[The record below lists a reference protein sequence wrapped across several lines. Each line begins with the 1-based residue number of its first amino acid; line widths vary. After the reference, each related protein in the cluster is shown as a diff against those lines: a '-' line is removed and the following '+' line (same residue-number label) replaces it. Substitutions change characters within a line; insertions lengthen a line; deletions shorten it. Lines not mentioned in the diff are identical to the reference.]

1 MIQKALPLLN
11 KLVVYVV
18 GLFVLAF
25 GISLSIRAN
34 LGVTPMSSIP
44 RALELL
50 AAGKLSLGVVTM
62 IVYAL
67 MLAGQAIVLGKRFKL
82 ISLLQLPATFVFGLF
97 VDLTNLM
104 LSPIPPIDA
113 YVLRLVFLALSIT
126 FVATGIF
133 LYTSAKLMP
142 LPGEGLVFAF
152 VERFSLKFHTYKVVF
167 DCSLTTIALIIGI
180 VFMQSMGS
188 VREGT
193 VISALLIGLTVKLI
207 STPFKTPLERFL
219 GFDNATIANETEAIS
234 EAELLSQPGETFPE
248 TEA

>member
-67 MLAGQAIVLGKRFKL
+67 ISRKLAPEKNHMGVKAALFLK
-82 ISLLQLPATFVFGLF
+82 SLHILFHLLYLQK
-97 VDLTNLM
+97 
-104 LSPIPPIDA
+104 IQ
-113 YVLRLVFLALSIT
+113 
-126 FVATGIF
+126 
-133 LYTSAKLMP
+133 
-142 LPGEGLVFAF
+142 
-152 VERFSLKFHTYKVVF
+152 TYHF
-167 DCSLTTIALIIGI
+167 
-180 VFMQSMGS
+180 F
-188 VREGT
+188 
-193 VISALLIGLTVKLI
+193 
-207 STPFKTPLERFL
+207 
-219 GFDNATIANETEAIS
+219 
-234 EAELLSQPGETFPE
+234 
-248 TEA
+248 